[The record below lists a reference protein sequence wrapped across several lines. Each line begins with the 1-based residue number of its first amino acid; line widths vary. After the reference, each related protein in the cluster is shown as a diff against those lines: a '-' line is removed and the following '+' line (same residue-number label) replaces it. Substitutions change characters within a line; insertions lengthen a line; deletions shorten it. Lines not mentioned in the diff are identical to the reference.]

1 MASTLGYSE
10 LSELNK
16 PKNQNYSKTKKNREP
31 ITNKTKITSDYL
43 NSKESPPATKITA
56 FDDNEEDNVD
66 QSMFKSDNDEIPDHP
81 IPARMTGKDM
91 EMPSVKEYT
100 TDMLNVD
107 ENDTGLPTRHENSYD
122 TYSHPTN
129 QYMSSIE
136 PMQFSRDELNE
147 KLTYMIHLLE
157 EQHDEKIKSVSE
169 EVILYGFLGV
179 FVIYVLDSFTKIG
192 KYVR

>member
-16 PKNQNYSKTKKNREP
+16 SKNQNYSKTKKYREP

-43 NSKESPPATKITA
+43 NNKESSSTTKITA
-56 FDDNEEDNVD
+56 FDDNEEDTVD
-66 QSMFKSDNDEIPDHP
+66 QSMFKTDTDEIPDNP

-91 EMPSVKEYT
+91 EMPSVKDYT
-100 TDMLNVD
+100 VDMLNMD
-107 ENDTGLPTRHENSYD
+107 QNDTGLPKKQENSYD

>member
-16 PKNQNYSKTKKNREP
+16 PKNQNYSKTKKNREA

-43 NSKESPPATKITA
+43 NNKESSPTTKITA

-66 QSMFKSDNDEIPDHP
+66 QSMFKPDNDEIPNHP
-81 IPARMTGKDM
+81 IPARITGKDM
-91 EMPSVKEYT
+91 EMPPVKDYT

-107 ENDTGLPTRHENSYD
+107 ENDTGLPSKHANSYD

-129 QYMSSIE
+129 QYMAAIE